1 MKRIVLLFFFFSL
14 FSQAQEQNPNW
25 EDLFSYYSIQDIS
38 TGGGKVF
45 AAAENSVF
53 SYRIGTQEIEKISSI
68 QGLSS
73 EKINTIYYSANYNL
87 LFIGYKTGL
96 MDVYNPQDKTVL
108 KVIDITEKVTI
119 TPANRRINHFYEY
132 GDKLFI
138 STNYG
143 ISEFRLNNLEFG
155 DTYFIGDAGEQLQV
169 TQTTVFNDKIYAATQ
184 QGGLRFSDV
193 NSPNLVDFSLWQN
206 ITNNSF
212 RGVVTLN
219 NAVYI
224 MSNNNTL
231 QQLQGNNFIN
241 KDQFNQEVR
250 DFRVNEEKLIVTTSN
265 RVKIYNNQLSTLVN
279 ISNFSDFS
287 PNLSSATIFQEVI
300 YLGDLNEGLLAAT
313 PSNTSAFQFL
323 SPDGPLRN
331 DVFSLSVIPNEVW
344 VTYGEYDVFFNPYP
358 LKRAGVSHLVN
369 EEWINIP
376 FESLDETEEITRT

>member
-1 MKRIVLLFFFFSL
+1 M
-14 FSQAQEQNPNW
+14 
-25 EDLFSYYSIQDIS
+25 
-38 TGGGKVF
+38 
-45 AAAENSVF
+45 
-53 SYRIGTQEIEKISSI
+53 
-68 QGLSS
+68 
-73 EKINTIYYSANYNL
+73 
-87 LFIGYKTGL
+87 
-96 MDVYNPQDKTVL
+96 
-108 KVIDITEKVTI
+108 
-119 TPANRRINHFYEY
+119 
-132 GDKLFI
+132 
-138 STNYG
+138 
-143 ISEFRLNNLEFG
+143 
-155 DTYFIGDAGEQLQV
+155 

-313 PSNTSAFQFL
+313 PSNTSAF
-323 SPDGPLRN
+323 S
-331 DVFSLSVIPNEVW
+331 VFKSGW
-344 VTYGEYDVFFNPYP
+344 AFT
-358 LKRAGVSHLVN
+358 K
-369 EEWINIP
+369 
-376 FESLDETEEITRT
+376 